1 MGHPPSLFTHKMQYD
16 FRQIEAK
23 WQQYWS
29 EHKTFR
35 AEYPSEKPKYYVL
48 DMFPYPSGA
57 GLHVGHPLGYIA
69 SDIYARFK
77 RHQGYN
83 VLHPMGYDS
92 FGLPAEQY
100 AIQTG
105 QHPSLTT
112 ETNIGRYREQLDQ
125 LGFSYDWEREVRTS
139 DPGYY
144 RWTQWIFMQ
153 LFNSWYNKK
162 SEKAEP
168 VETLIKAFEAD
179 GNLEIEAACDEET
192 PSFSAGDW
200 KSFSRVDRERIL
212 LKYRLT
218 FLADTEVNWCPEL
231 GTVLANDEIVNGVS
245 ERGGYPVIRKKMT
258 QWSMRI
264 TAYAQRLLD
273 GLASVD
279 WPRPLVDSQQNWIGR
294 SVGASVVFH
303 TKPAGSLTESF
314 PIEVFTTR
322 PDTIFGVSF
331 MTLAPEHE
339 LVPKISTPEQMEA
352 VTAYVEAT
360 ARRSERERMADVKS
374 ISGVFTGAYA
384 LHPFTGES
392 VPIWIGDYVLGGYGT
407 GAVMSVPC
415 GDQRDFDFAQHFDIP
430 IPNIFEGVSV
440 AEEAFEE
447 KDGAVI
453 ANSGF
458 ISGLPV
464 KAASQ
469 KVIEALEAK
478 GQGAGKVNY
487 RLRDA
492 VFSRQRY
499 WGEPFP
505 VYYDAEGL
513 PQLLPEHC
521 LPLTLP
527 EVEKYLPTETGEPPL
542 GNATHWA
549 WDIRAEEVVANED
562 IDHKTVFP
570 LELNTMPGWAG
581 SSQYFNRYM
590 DPQNQQA
597 LVSDEAISYWQD
609 VDLYI
614 GGSEHATGH
623 LLYSRFWQKFMFDRG
638 WVPRDEFA
646 SKLINQGMILGTSA
660 IVYRKSGTQ
669 QYLSK
674 GLVGDTPVEEI
685 RVDVNLVN
693 ASDELDVE
701 KLREWQPQFKGA
713 EFLLE
718 KDVYIVG
725 REVEKMS
732 KRWYNVVNPDQI
744 CEEYGADSLRMY
756 EMFLGPLE
764 QSKPWNT
771 AGLSGVHGFLKKL
784 WKLYHQGP
792 DRGFEVLD
800 KTPSAQNLKSLHK
813 TIKKVTED
821 IEAFSFNTSVST
833 FMICVNELT
842 AQGCRERGILEPLA
856 VLVAPYAPHIA
867 EELWEKL
874 GHARSIVEAPYPV
887 HQERYL
893 IESTKE
899 YPVSFNGKM
908 RFKLPLSLELD
919 REAIEEAVLSNEQ
932 TLHYLEGREPR
943 KVIVV
948 PGKIVNIVV

>member
-23 WQQYWS
+23 WQKYWS

-35 AEYPSEKPKYYVL
+35 AEFPSEKPKYYVL

-105 QHPSLTT
+105 QHPSITT

-139 DPGYY
+139 DPSYY

-168 VETLIKAFEAD
+168 VETLIKAFEAN
-179 GNLEIEAACDEET
+179 GNLEIEAACDEDT
-192 PSFSAGDW
+192 PSFSAEDW
-200 KSFSRVDRERIL
+200 KSFSRVARERVL

-303 TKPAGSLTESF
+303 TKPAGSLTGSF

-339 LVPKISTPEQMEA
+339 LVPKITTPEQMQA
-352 VTAYVEAT
+352 VTDYIEVT

-384 LHPFTGES
+384 VHPFTGES

-415 GDQRDFDFAQHFDIP
+415 GDQRDFDFAQYFDIP

-464 KAASQ
+464 KEASR

-549 WDIRAEEVVANED
+549 WDIRAEEVVSNED

-732 KRWYNVVNPDQI
+732 KRWYNVVNPDLI

-800 KTPSAQNLKSLHK
+800 KTPSAENLKSLHK

-842 AQGCRERGILEPLA
+842 AQGCREREILEPLA

-874 GHARSIVEAPYPV
+874 GHNQSIAEVPYPV

-919 REAIEEAVLSNEQ
+919 REAIEAAVLSHEQ

>member
-1 MGHPPSLFTHKMQYD
+1 
-16 FRQIEAK
+16 
-23 WQQYWS
+23 
-29 EHKTFR
+29 
-35 AEYPSEKPKYYVL
+35 
-48 DMFPYPSGA
+48 
-57 GLHVGHPLGYIA
+57 
-69 SDIYARFK
+69 
-77 RHQGYN
+77 
-83 VLHPMGYDS
+83 
-92 FGLPAEQY
+92 
-100 AIQTG
+100 
-105 QHPSLTT
+105 
-112 ETNIGRYREQLDQ
+112 
-125 LGFSYDWEREVRTS
+125 
-139 DPGYY
+139 
-144 RWTQWIFMQ
+144 
-153 LFNSWYNKK
+153 
-162 SEKAEP
+162 
-168 VETLIKAFEAD
+168 
-179 GNLEIEAACDEET
+179 
-192 PSFSAGDW
+192 
-200 KSFSRVDRERIL
+200 
-212 LKYRLT
+212 
-218 FLADTEVNWCPEL
+218 
-231 GTVLANDEIVNGVS
+231 
-245 ERGGYPVIRKKMT
+245 
-258 QWSMRI
+258 
-264 TAYAQRLLD
+264 
-273 GLASVD
+273 
-279 WPRPLVDSQQNWIGR
+279 
-294 SVGASVVFH
+294 
-303 TKPAGSLTESF
+303 
-314 PIEVFTTR
+314 
-322 PDTIFGVSF
+322 
-331 MTLAPEHE
+331 
-339 LVPKISTPEQMEA
+339 
-352 VTAYVEAT
+352 
-360 ARRSERERMADVKS
+360 
-374 ISGVFTGAYA
+374 
-384 LHPFTGES
+384 
-392 VPIWIGDYVLGGYGT
+392 
-407 GAVMSVPC
+407 
-415 GDQRDFDFAQHFDIP
+415 
-430 IPNIFEGVSV
+430 
-440 AEEAFEE
+440 
-447 KDGAVI
+447 
-453 ANSGF
+453 
-458 ISGLPV
+458 
-464 KAASQ
+464 
-469 KVIEALEAK
+469 
-478 GQGAGKVNY
+478 
-487 RLRDA
+487 
-492 VFSRQRY
+492 
-499 WGEPFP
+499 

-549 WDIRAEEVVANED
+549 WDIRAEEVVSNED

-732 KRWYNVVNPDQI
+732 KRWYNVVNPDLI

-800 KTPSAQNLKSLHK
+800 KTPSAENLKSLHK

-842 AQGCRERGILEPLA
+842 AQGCREREILEPLA

-874 GHARSIVEAPYPV
+874 GHNQSIAEVPYPV

-919 REAIEEAVLSNEQ
+919 REAIEAAVLSHEQ